1 MRSIFRY
8 RSGFGTGV
16 SNRSAATP
24 PAIALASP
32 GVLPSLLRR
41 STLDRLIRHYVG
53 GRIDLE
59 GGSWIHLGGCLAA
72 DRDIKRRLKK
82 LSKPRLALLMAP
94 LAFAKADAATAAGR
108 ENDAFIKFHYD
119 VGNKF
124 YKLFLDPEM
133 QYSCA
138 YFPTG

>member
-1 MRSIFRY
+1 
-8 RSGFGTGV
+8 
-16 SNRSAATP
+16 
-24 PAIALASP
+24 
-32 GVLPSLLRR
+32 
-41 STLDRLIRHYVG
+41 
-53 GRIDLE
+53 
-59 GGSWIHLGGCLAA
+59 
-72 DRDIKRRLKK
+72 
-82 LSKPRLALLMAP
+82 MAP
-94 LAFAKADAATAAGR
+94 LAFAKADAVPDVRAFAGYAEGATAAGR

>member
-1 MRSIFRY
+1 M
-8 RSGFGTGV
+8 
-16 SNRSAATP
+16 
-24 PAIALASP
+24 
-32 GVLPSLLRR
+32 
-41 STLDRLIRHYVG
+41 
-53 GRIDLE
+53 
-59 GGSWIHLGGCLAA
+59 
-72 DRDIKRRLKK
+72 
-82 LSKPRLALLMAP
+82 SKPRLALLMAP